1 MVQNLAIIPKPRY
14 FIFPSPDCMFLSCLV
29 SGVRIL
35 VKCLFGRVCVKRL
48 LCCLSF
54 SSKCFKAGREPWKD
68 AFCSCLKEFLFAWQ
82 CKLTGVKQGEG
93 ILCSCCQKVVS
104 FTRCFHSVLEVLMT
118 RLYYMNNTYCLLAVW
133 VSWVYYDDTDEYL
146 HTRWRGNNLEN
157 ALIPPKQVDAAVL

>member
-35 VKCLFGRVCVKRL
+35 VKCLFSRVCVKRL

-118 RLYYMNNTYCLLAVW
+118 RLTDCTIWIIHTAYLQSGLAGYTTMILMSICIPVGGGII
-133 VSWVYYDDTDEYL
+133 
-146 HTRWRGNNLEN
+146 WRM
-157 ALIPPKQVDAAVL
+157 PWYRPSR